1 MRRLLAV
8 VLTLVIGA
16 GVTEAAQPAA
26 DGPEQKARAATA
38 KALAW
43 LKTRQ
48 KQDGSFTSS
57 DREPPAITALVLRA
71 FLDDPNYGPQSE
83 PARRAI
89 QSLLQIQQPNGGFYK
104 DMLANY
110 NTAITISALA
120 AAKDPALNDR
130 IAKAVAYLKGTQFTD
145 AIAGADGQ
153 KIRPDDPIYGGW
165 NYGGARGGRAD
176 LSNTAIALDALRDSG
191 LKETDP
197 AYQNA
202 LKFVTRLQNHS
213 ETNPAAWTG
222 NDGGFIYEPGRSG
235 EGGSAA
241 GEYTSPDGR
250 KLLRS
255 YGSMTYAG
263 LKSMIYAGL
272 TKDDPRVKA
281 AWDWVRSN
289 WTLDQ
294 HPGMAANGPEHARD
308 GVFYYYQTLAKA
320 LDVYDEPVIT
330 DKQGAK
336 HDWRVELID
345 KLASIQ
351 KEDGSFAG
359 TKRWMED
366 NPVISTAFAVLA
378 LQDALADLKEHPPK

>member
-1 MRRLLAV
+1 MIR
-8 VLTLVIGA
+8 
-16 GVTEAAQPAA
+16 AA
-26 DGPEQKARAATA
+26 DSAPEQKARAATG

-43 LKTRQ
+43 LKARQ
-48 KQDGSFTSS
+48 KEDGSFVSS
-57 DREPPAITALVLRA
+57 DREPPAITALVLQA
-71 FLDDPNYGPQSE
+71 FLDDPNYGAKSE
-83 PARRAI
+83 PARKAI
-89 QSLLQIQQPNGGFYK
+89 ANLLQIQQANGGFYK

-110 NTAITISALA
+110 NTAIAISALA
-120 AAKDPALNDR
+120 KSKDPALSER
-130 IAKAVAYLKGTQFTD
+130 IAKAVGYLKATQFSD
-145 AIAGADGQ
+145 AIAGPDGQ
-153 KIRPDDPIYGGW
+153 KIQPNDPVFGGW

-176 LSNTAIALDALRDSG
+176 LSNTAIALEALRDSG
-191 LKETDP
+191 LKESDP

-202 LKFVTRLQNHS
+202 VKFITRLQNNS
-213 ETNPAAWTG
+213 ETNPAAWAG
-222 NDGGFIYEPGRSG
+222 NDGGFIYDSGRAG

-241 GEYTSPDGR
+241 GEYTSADGK

-272 TKDDPRVKA
+272 SKDDQRVKA

-308 GVFYYYQTLAKA
+308 GVFYYYQTLAKS

-330 DKQGAK
+330 DKQGGR

-345 KLASIQ
+345 KLSSIQ

-359 TKRWMED
+359 TRRWMED
-366 NPVISTAFAVLA
+366 NPVISTAFATLA
-378 LQDALADLKEHPPK
+378 LQDAMSDLKEHPAK